1 MLNLRRTTATLATTA
16 LLATPIVALTAAP
29 ASAADREFRVAG
41 AEVEFDVDRDDGRY
55 EVDVEIDDA
64 KPGSKW
70 RVILRH
76 NGKVYFN
83 RVRKADRDGEFEI
96 ERKRKNTRGK
106 DVFRITVKKV
116 GGKAK
121 KSRKIVRR

>member
-1 MLNLRRTTATLATTA
+1 MLNLRKTTATLATTA
-16 LLATPIVALTAAP
+16 LLATPFAVLTAAP
-29 ASAADREFRVAG
+29 ASAADREFRVGG
-41 AEVEFDVDRDDGRY
+41 AEVEFDVEKDDGRFEV
-55 EVDVEIDDA
+55 EVDLDDA

-70 RVILRH
+70 RIILRH

-83 RVRKADRDGEFEI
+83 KVRKADRDGEIEI
-96 ERKRKNTRGK
+96 DRKRKNTKGK

-116 GGKAK
+116 GSKAK